1 MPKKP
6 AAAPLPSGRPSLDR
20 VLDPKSIAIVGA
32 SEASQFAAN
41 SRGTLDSDADVFYV
55 HPRHDSVFG
64 QATYPSLR
72 SIGKPVDAV
81 LSLMSAERTTDLV
94 EEAAKYGAGGVITV
108 AGGFSEFGADGTVLQ
123 ERLHAA
129 AWAAQLPVIGP
140 NGVGYINVPKKLD
153 LTMLPHFSRRPGGVS
168 MIAHSGATIE
178 AMGAAAWRAGG
189 VGFNL
194 MISAGNE
201 PVTDMADY
209 LDYLVDDPATEIICL
224 VVEKIRRPTAFFAAA
239 ARARAAGK
247 PIVAVK
253 LARTERTQRMA
264 LSHTGTLTRD
274 AWIYEQAF
282 KQAGILR
289 ADEIDELAD
298 RVQFLEQLPRARWSA
313 VRGLFVFT
321 GTGGF
326 AAMAGD
332 MADTEGV
339 DIPEVERLS
348 EFIGSVVPGAT
359 VPNPL
364 DATGFMGSR
373 PDIVE
378 AIMNTYLT
386 APEFDTNIF
395 LNQFAEW
402 DVTVRA
408 GAEAFAQRGQ
418 AAGGNATI
426 LAPLAG
432 NGGQWLDDLRS
443 KYGVAIGNG
452 LRGCLRGL
460 NTMAAFVR
468 SRPDARVLDPASVA
482 AAPRPATTAIDGE
495 SGPMLAF
502 AATMDLLGAAGIP
515 VAPYHLVRDPG
526 DAGAVPF
533 AGPYVVKLAD
543 VAHRTEHGAVRLAV
557 PAAGLDAAVSELRG
571 LADRDGL
578 PKLVVVQKMIEAE
591 GEAFIGIRSTSELGP
606 VVAFGLGGIFVEV
619 LGRVSGRLAP
629 FIAADAAEM
638 IAEFD
643 DLGVL
648 AGLRGRAAWDR
659 DALAT
664 ILVGVSQLAA
674 SGREWIDT
682 FDINPLVVS
691 ADGFTAVDGLCLLRD
706 EHRSRGKQ
714 GNVADARIS
723 DLSR

>member
-1 MPKKP
+1 MPNHSP
-6 AAAPLPSGRPSLDR
+6 AAPLPSGRPSLDR
-20 VLDPKSIAIVGA
+20 VLDPKSVAIVGA
-32 SEASQFAAN
+32 SEASRFAIN

-64 QATYPSLR
+64 QPTYPSLR
-72 SIGKPVDAV
+72 AIGKPVDAV
-81 LSLMSAERTTDLV
+81 LSMMSAERTTELA
-94 EEAAKYGAGGVITV
+94 EEAAECGAGGLITV
-108 AGGFSEFGADGTVLQ
+108 AGGFSEFGTDGAALQ
-123 ERLHAA
+123 ERLRAA
-129 AWAAQLPVIGP
+129 ALAANMPVVGP

-209 LDYLVDDPATEIICL
+209 LDYLVDDPGTEIICL
-224 VVEKIRRPTAFFAAA
+224 VVEKIRRPQAFFAAA

-264 LSHTGTLTRD
+264 VSHTGTLTGD
-274 AWIYEQAF
+274 AWVYEQAF

-332 MADTEGV
+332 MAETEGV
-339 DIPEVERLS
+339 DIPEVGRLS

-395 LNQFAEW
+395 LNQFADW

-408 GAEAFAQRGQ
+408 GAEAFAQRTL

-432 NGGQWLDDLRS
+432 NGGQWLDDLRI
-443 KYGVAIGNG
+443 KYGVAVGNG

-460 NTMAAFVR
+460 NTMATFVR
-468 SRPDARVLDPASVA
+468 SRPDARIQDPATVA
-482 AAPRPATTAIDGE
+482 SASRPEVTAIGGAA
-495 SGPMLAF
+495 GPMLPF
-502 AATMDLLGAAGIP
+502 AATMDLLSSAGIP
-515 VAPYHLVRDPG
+515 VAPYHLVPG
-526 DAGAVPF
+526 SPAGIGHVPF
-533 AGPYVVKLAD
+533 DGPYVVKLAD
-543 VAHRTEHGAVRLAV
+543 VAHRTEHGAVRLGVA
-557 PAAGLDAAVSELRG
+557 AAGLDAAVAELRG
-571 LADRDGL
+571 LAGRDGL
-578 PKLVVVQKMIEAE
+578 PELVVVQKMVEAE

-629 FIAADAAEM
+629 FSTADAAEM

-648 AGLRGRAAWDR
+648 SGVRGRRAWDR
-659 DALAT
+659 EALAE
-664 ILVGVSQLAA
+664 ILVRVSRLAA

-691 ADGFTAVDGLCLLRD
+691 ADGFAAVDGLCLLRD
-706 EHRSRGKQ
+706 ERG
-714 GNVADARIS
+714 
-723 DLSR
+723 

>member
-1 MPKKP
+1 MPMQP
-6 AAAPLPSGRPSLDR
+6 AAAPLPPGRPPLDR
-20 VLDPKSIAIVGA
+20 VLDPKSVAIVGA
-32 SEASQFAAN
+32 SETSMFAVN
-41 SRGTLDSDADVFYV
+41 SRGTLESDADVFYV

-72 SIGKPVDAV
+72 AIGKPVDAV
-81 LSLMSAERTTDLV
+81 LSMMNAERTTELV
-94 EEAAKYGAGGVITV
+94 EEAAGCGAGGLITV
-108 AGGFSEFGADGTVLQ
+108 AGGFSEFGSDGVALQ
-123 ERLHAA
+123 ERMRAA
-129 AWAAQLPVIGP
+129 ALAANMPVIGP

-153 LTMLPHFSRRPGGVS
+153 LTMLPHFARRPGGVS
-168 MIAHSGATIE
+168 MIAHSGAAIE
-178 AMGAAAWRAGG
+178 AMGAAAWRPGG

-209 LDYLVDDPATEIICL
+209 LDYLVDDPGTEIICL
-224 VVEKIRRPTAFFAAA
+224 VVEKIRRPDAFFAAA

-247 PIVAVK
+247 PVVAVK

-264 LSHTGTLTRD
+264 MSHTGTLTGD
-274 AWIYEQAF
+274 AWVYEQAF

-298 RVQFLEQLPRARWSA
+298 RVQFLEQLPRSRWSA

-364 DATGFMGSR
+364 DATGFMNSQPEVVDR
-373 PDIVE
+373 
-378 AIMNTYLT
+378 IMETYLT

-395 LNQFAEW
+395 LSQFADW
-402 DVTVRA
+402 DVTGRA
-408 GAEAFAQRGQ
+408 GAETFAQRTQ

-426 LAPLAG
+426 IAPLAG
-432 NGGQWLDDLRS
+432 HGGQWLDDLRS
-443 KYGVAIGNG
+443 RYGVAVGNG

-460 NTMAAFVR
+460 NTMATFVR
-468 SRPDARVLDPASVA
+468 SRPDAQIHDPGRVP
-482 AAPRPATTAIDGE
+482 AAPRPAVAAIAGE
-495 SGPMLAF
+495 SGPMLPF
-502 AATMDLLGAAGIP
+502 AATMDLLASAGIP
-515 VAPYHLVRDPG
+515 VAPYHLVQHPA
-526 DAGAVPF
+526 DAGDVPF
-533 AGPYVVKLAD
+533 AGPYVAKLAD
-543 VAHRTEHGAVRLAV
+543 VAHRTEHGAVRLGV
-557 PAAGLDAAVSELRG
+557 AAGELDEAVAELRA
-571 LADRDGL
+571 LAGRAGL
-578 PKLVVVQKMIEAE
+578 PDLVVVQRLIEAE
-591 GEAFIGIRSTSELGP
+591 GEAFIGIRGSSELGP
-606 VVAFGLGGIFVEV
+606 VVAFGLGGVFVEV

-629 FIAADAAEM
+629 FTAADAAEM

-648 AGLRGRAAWDR
+648 AGVRGRRAWDR
-659 DALAT
+659 EALAG
-664 ILVGVSQLAA
+664 ILVRVSELAS
-674 SGREWIDT
+674 SGREWIET
-682 FDINPLVVS
+682 FDINPLVFS
-691 ADGFTAVDGLCLLRD
+691 AEGFAAVDGLCLLRD
-706 EHRSRGKQ
+706 HQ
-714 GNVADARIS
+714 V
-723 DLSR
+723 